1 MSWVA
6 AAVITAG
13 AQLGGSYLSGRAAK
27 DAAKQQ
33 ARAAEAAAAQ
43 QREMF
48 DILNQQQLP
57 YREAGYTA
65 LNRINQLMGLPASY
79 YQGGETV
86 PTAEAKRQVAEGLFG
101 NNIQRAA
108 ARVAQSARDQGWT
121 GGTEVTPQTTPGYNA
136 GAGDFGSMTRMFTA
150 EDLKSNLAPNYQF
163 MLGQGLGATR
173 QSANVGGGGSNAQR
187 AATKFAED
195 YASNAYQQALQ
206 NYTGQQQN
214 IFNRLSGIA
223 QIGQGAQNQVQ
234 NLGQTT
240 AANIGQLGIG
250 AASALGAG
258 QVGAANAYAGGLSN
272 LGQAVA
278 MPYMFGNR
286 PGAAPAGGYD
296 FTGTPTVNANY
307 GSMTVA

>member
-13 AQLGGSYLSGRAAK
+13 AQLGSSYLSGRAAK

-33 ARAAEAAAAQ
+33 AQAADQAAAQ

-101 NNIQRAA
+101 NAIQRAA
-108 ARVAQSARDQGWT
+108 ARVAQSAQDQGVFA

-136 GAGDFGSMTRMFTA
+136 GAGDYGSMTRMFTA
-150 EDLKSNLAPNYQF
+150 ENLKSNLAPNYAF

-272 LGQAVA
+272 IGQAVA

-286 PGAAPAGGYD
+286 FGGSTGNIVTSPGLPI
-296 FTGTPTVNANY
+296 ANY
-307 GSMTVA
+307 DSMTVA